1 VGVTQT
7 TPEQVASLAKA
18 ILEALAGVETAS
30 GVEAGAG
37 AAEMLVRL
45 ALFHV
50 FNHVGPQATR
60 DMMFRLFTDLEA
72 SIAAANAGSSAIS

>member
-1 VGVTQT
+1 VTESP
-7 TPEQVASLAKA
+7 TPEKVASLAKA
-18 ILEALAGVETAS
+18 VLEALTGVETAA

-60 DMMFRLFTDLEA
+60 DLMFRVFADLEA
-72 SIAAANAGSSAIS
+72 SVADANAGSSAIS